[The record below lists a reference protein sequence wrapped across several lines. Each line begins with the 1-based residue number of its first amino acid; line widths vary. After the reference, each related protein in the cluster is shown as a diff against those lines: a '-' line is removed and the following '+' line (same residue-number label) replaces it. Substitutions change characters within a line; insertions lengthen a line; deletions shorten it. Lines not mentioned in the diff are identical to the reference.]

1 MNSDEWESLKKEL
14 IMIADGHPDI
24 RIRFAPK
31 LFHTAES
38 PFLLAVVVLKEK
50 RPSDRQDQ
58 RANEENYP
66 HYDCITERKR

>member
-24 RIRFAPK
+24 RISFAPK
-31 LFHTAES
+31 LLQTAES

-50 RPSDRQDQ
+50 WNADGPKG
-58 RANEENYP
+58 A
-66 HYDCITERKR
+66 